1 LRLLAQS
8 FLALAVVFGTLAV
21 PFAVDARWTSAWW
34 ALEAAAVYW
43 IGCRQDQRL
52 ARAFALALQACAAA
66 AFVAGGLPRGAMPVF
81 ANASFFGAAMI
92 GVAALASAW
101 SADRHR
107 EILSSRERTLV
118 AVVFAWGVA
127 WWMLAGV
134 TDVAR
139 ARPAWLG
146 PGPGN
151 AALAWVVASVA
162 AGLALR
168 PALRW
173 SRLAWVGAAIA
184 PALVLAGLAQFHD
197 ARTTLVWPGG
207 IVWPLAWALHWVT
220 LHAVEAVVVDGESGA
235 GGDRLPAPSWLRDV
249 HAASAVALVA
259 WASWE
264 ASEWAG
270 RTTPRGSAWIACA
283 AALPATAGLAA
294 TLWPRAMARWPFARF
309 PDAYA
314 KYAGWIVAPALAA
327 WFVGTNV
334 VSPGNATPLPWLPL
348 ANPLDVTLAAALVAV
363 VGWAHAHSG
372 MPQASREHWL
382 GGALFVAGNGFLL
395 RIAHHW
401 GGVPWR
407 LSSLM
412 ADKTVQAALTLAWT
426 ATALVLMVWAS
437 RRASRARWLT
447 GAALLA
453 VVVVKLFVVDLATL
467 SGLQRVVAFLGVGAM
482 LLAIGYFAPPPA
494 RGDDDSAPGPTA

>member
-1 LRLLAQS
+1 
-8 FLALAVVFGTLAV
+8 
-21 PFAVDARWTSAWW
+21 
-34 ALEAAAVYW
+34 
-43 IGCRQDQRL
+43 
-52 ARAFALALQACAAA
+52 
-66 AFVAGGLPRGAMPVF
+66 MPAF
-81 ANASFFGAAMI
+81 ANATFFGAAMI
-92 GVAALASAW
+92 GAAALASAW

-107 EILSSRERTLV
+107 DVLGDRERSFV

-134 TDVAR
+134 TDVVR

-162 AGLALR
+162 VALALR
-168 PALRW
+168 PAMRW
-173 SRLAWVGAAIA
+173 SRLAWVGAALA
-184 PALVLAGLAQFHD
+184 PTLVLAGLAQFHD
-197 ARTTLVWPGG
+197 ARTTLVWPGA
-207 IVWPLAWALHWVT
+207 IVWPLAWVLHWVA
-220 LHAVEAVVVDGESGA
+220 LHEIERVVAA
-235 GGDRLPAPSWLRDV
+235 GDDVPLPSWLRDA
-249 HAASAVALVA
+249 HAASAIGLVV

-270 RTTPRGSAWIACA
+270 RVTPRGSAWIACA
-283 AALPATAGLAA
+283 AALPAMAGLAV
-294 TLWPRAMARWPFARF
+294 TLWPRAMARWPLSRS

-314 KYAGWIVAPALAA
+314 KHAGWVVASALAA
-327 WFVGTNV
+327 WFVGANV
-334 VSPGNATPLPWLPL
+334 VSPGYPSPLPWLPV
-348 ANPLDVTLAAALVAV
+348 ANPLDATLAAALAV
-363 VGWAHAHSG
+363 LALWARAHAG
-372 MPQASREHWL
+372 MPLAAREHWL
-382 GGALFVAGNGFLL
+382 GGALFVAGNGFIL
-395 RIAHHW
+395 RVAHHW

-412 ADKTVQAALTLAWT
+412 ADRTVQAALTLAWT

-453 VVVVKLFVVDLATL
+453 VVVVKLFAVDLAAL
-467 SGLQRVVAFLGVGAM
+467 AGLQRVVAFLGVGAM

-494 RGDDDSAPGPTA
+494 RNGAEPPGPAA